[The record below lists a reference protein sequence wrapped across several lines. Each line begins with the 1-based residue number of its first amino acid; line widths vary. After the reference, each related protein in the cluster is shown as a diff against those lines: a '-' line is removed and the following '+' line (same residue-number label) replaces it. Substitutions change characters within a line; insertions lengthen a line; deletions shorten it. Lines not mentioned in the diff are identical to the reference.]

1 MTNAQLS
8 QQFKLLAE
16 LMELH
21 GENDFKTKSYYF
33 AARTL
38 KNLDINLSE
47 LSTSEIEQIQGIGK
61 AIAQKIYVL
70 LHEDKFDLLEKYLAI
85 TPIGIVE
92 ILQIKGIGPKK
103 IKLLWDE
110 LQVESIGELLYAC
123 YENRLTT
130 IKGFGEKTQANIIEQ
145 IEFMQKNASSFL
157 WASAEPLVIEIQQEI
172 EQQFPN
178 IMMSVVGAFRTKE
191 IILDNI
197 DILIASDDSAVQ
209 EKLIQDFK
217 NYPVTF
223 HFCTKDDFYIQQFR
237 LSSNEEH
244 ISEIEKRLP
253 ANKIY
258 TSEEAI
264 YSDAKLPYIEPEFR
278 NVENTIKLSENDILK
293 DIITLIDIKGIVHTH
308 TKYSDGS
315 NTIEQMAN
323 YCMQQNFEYLA
334 ISDHSKS
341 AFYAGGLKEEDIIKQ
356 HQEIDALN
364 LKYPNFKIFKSIE
377 ADILYNGNLD
387 YDADILKSFDLVI
400 ASVHAQLKMN
410 EETATARIIKAIE
423 NPYTNIL
430 GHLSGRLLLSRKA
443 YPLNYKKV
451 IDACAANNVCIELN
465 ANPHR
470 LDIDYSWIPYCQ
482 EKNVKIAIN
491 PDAHN
496 LHGIHDIRHGVMAAR
511 KGLLMKNNCIN
522 TYNAQDFIGQLKK

>member
-38 KNLDINLSE
+38 KNLDVNLSE

-110 LQVESIGELLYAC
+110 LQIESIGELLYAC
-123 YENRLTT
+123 YENRLIT

-157 WASAEPLVIEIQQEI
+157 WASAEPLAIEIQENI

-178 IMMSVVGAFRTKE
+178 TLISTVGAFRNKE
-191 IILDNI
+191 IILDKI
-197 DILIASDDSAVQ
+197 DFLIACDDVN
-209 EKLIQDFK
+209 IQQQIILEYKD
-217 NYPVTF
+217 YPVVF
-223 HFCTKDDFYIQQFR
+223 HFCKKEDFYIQQFK

-244 ISEIEKRLP
+244 INELEKRLST
-253 ANKIY
+253 NKIY
-258 TSEEAI
+258 ISEEAI
-264 YSDAKLPYIEPEFR
+264 YQEAQLPYIAPEYR
-278 NVENTIKLSENDILK
+278 NVENIIQLYENNILNN
-293 DIITLIDIKGIVHTH
+293 IITLKDIKGIVHTH

-364 LKYPNFKIFKSIE
+364 FKYTNFKIFKSIE

-387 YDADILKSFDLVI
+387 YDEDILKSFDLVI
-400 ASVHAQLKMN
+400 ASVHSQLKMN

-423 NPYTNIL
+423 NPYTSIL

-443 YPLNYKKV
+443 YPLQYKKI
-451 IDACAANNVCIELN
+451 IDACAANKVCIELN

-496 LHGIHDIRHGVMAAR
+496 LHGIHDIRYGVMAAR
-511 KGLLMKNNCIN
+511 KGLLLRNNCIN
-522 TYNAQDFIGQLKK
+522 TYNADDFIAQLK